1 MSKKKVYISLGI
13 VFLLVLFVSTGIFSI
28 GNNQASKNSG
38 NIAHKLMPVNVAY
51 AETLDDIKGAMNKL
65 RVEIET
71 ETKTNPQVAMQSHPG
86 KFIRN
91 SKNYQRI
98 LKLGLKAIKPLYDAI
113 YDSRDSGCYEYI
125 LAMAIEDIT
134 GEKFVYNSD
143 YGWKN
148 SLEFRMAYD
157 EKVNNTRFNVER
169 ISNNETLNDHDRTQK
184 FKELGI
190 FAVSDLIKEYRKSD
204 SKVSKPSILEAVK
217 GITSKYKELAIT
229 ERTPT
234 DSILAETQLFDS
246 LVSLNG
252 KAYK

>member
-1 MSKKKVYISLGI
+1 MSKKKTYISLGI
-13 VFLLVLFVSTGIFSI
+13 VLLLVLFVSIGIFSI
-28 GNNQASKNSG
+28 ENSQASKNSE
-38 NIAHKLMPVNVAY
+38 NISHKVMPANVVY
-51 AETLDDIKGAMNKL
+51 AETSDDINGAMNKL

-71 ETKTNPQVAMQSHPG
+71 ETKTNPQLAMQAHPG
-86 KFIRN
+86 EFIKN
-91 SKNYQRI
+91 SENYQRI

-113 YDSRDSGCYEYI
+113 YDSRDAGCYEYI
-125 LAMAIEDIT
+125 LSMAIEDIT

-169 ISNNETLNDHDRTQK
+169 ISNNEVLNDSERTQK

-217 GITSKYKELAIT
+217 GITSKYKELAVT

-234 DSILAETQLFDS
+234 ESILEKTQLFDS

-252 KAYK
+252 RAYK